1 MGIWILS
8 FVRKILFISL
18 VFTGTSRKNKEL
30 VYHVDG
36 SIVNSNVHFP
46 YKPLRKFELF
56 FKQVD
61 AKRKAKLANNLE
73 ILRRKRDED
82 VDLFRTNRDS
92 IIPSNNVFDFSKIVR
107 LDIETDDDSSSGSH
121 VDDHAI
127 RAKYVRSP
135 TVARGEREMG
145 HHYDPKWRKRL
156 FRNNKTLHTEEILR
170 NAITSDLKQMQRPE
184 GVSDK
189 GKAKEKIILR
199 SFLNPTE
206 GILGTFLTNNINNKF
221 SEFNLSA
228 LRNKGTNEFYYK
240 DINNAIGGNKSDKEV
255 DDVHHSS
262 IESFFAEENKVFSEE
277 ENFHDIDAAEAD
289 FVEDEGNNEPLLYN
303 AVLRHNIPIL
313 SGLIQGT
320 LNQEMDAR
328 NEKLRQ
334 YLKDRM
340 DKLNA
345 SRIIHNNTIHR
356 AKSASPED
364 YNNTSVSSSI
374 HQSQDI
380 FHTATY
386 NTPASKNNVSQI
398 LNSSITSS
406 VKMELEDPDT
416 EELGETIHSGTQQN
430 IPEVPAELFT
440 TLMINNFAENNEVR
454 KKPISNAM
462 NQNEIEFI
470 TVDGNNSFGVCMDG
484 SLPGYYLRKGLASD
498 TNKWI
503 IHLHGGA
510 WCYDLHSCIKRRS
523 TILGSTL
530 NSRNEDMDS
539 FFHGILS
546 KYEKINPYFFTWN
559 VAVLSYCDGG
569 LFSGNRRRPLTGK
582 GKKFY
587 FQGRSVLRSLIEHIK
602 TYNLHNASEV
612 ILSGTSAGGLAI
624 ALQGDFL
631 RKFIPPYVKVRGL
644 IDAGIF
650 LDKKSIQG
658 NSIARQQFRA
668 LYSLHRP
675 LLNEE
680 CLANVP
686 RKERYICL
694 FPEYTIKYMK
704 LPIYVVNSLYDHW
717 QLSYLEGLACVY
729 DERKCETREH
739 DHILNFRNQM
749 YSTLREIAQ
758 RKNTTGVFANS
769 CLAHGQ
775 VILDYTW
782 TKVKIN
788 DKSIARAFYDWYQDL
803 DEENKHFSAD
813 CKYPCNGS
821 CPKQLAQKCVKNF
834 KGASENRRRRE
845 AEIC

>member
-644 IDAGIF
+644 IDAGF
-650 LDKKSIQG
+650 
-658 NSIARQQFRA
+658 F
-668 LYSLHRP
+668 
-675 LLNEE
+675 
-680 CLANVP
+680 
-686 RKERYICL
+686 
-694 FPEYTIKYMK
+694 
-704 LPIYVVNSLYDHW
+704 
-717 QLSYLEGLACVY
+717 
-729 DERKCETREH
+729 
-739 DHILNFRNQM
+739 
-749 YSTLREIAQ
+749 
-758 RKNTTGVFANS
+758 
-769 CLAHGQ
+769 
-775 VILDYTW
+775 
-782 TKVKIN
+782 
-788 DKSIARAFYDWYQDL
+788 
-803 DEENKHFSAD
+803 
-813 CKYPCNGS
+813 
-821 CPKQLAQKCVKNF
+821 
-834 KGASENRRRRE
+834 
-845 AEIC
+845 